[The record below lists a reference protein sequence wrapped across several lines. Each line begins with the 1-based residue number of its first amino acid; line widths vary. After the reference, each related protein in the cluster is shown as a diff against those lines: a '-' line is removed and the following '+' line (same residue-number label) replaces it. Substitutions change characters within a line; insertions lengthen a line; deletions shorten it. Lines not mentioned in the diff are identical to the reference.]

1 MKETK
6 TKKLV
11 LSAVLLALATVLS
24 LFKVYQLPLGG
35 SITLLS
41 MLPVCL
47 LSIRYG
53 VKWGLTCSFFY
64 GVIQIA
70 ISFGELMSWGMTAG
84 TWVGCLLF
92 DYLLAYG
99 SLGVAGLFRKH
110 GAGGITAGIGLAM
123 VLRFISHFISGT
135 IFFAIWCPEGW
146 NVVLYSICYN
156 GSYMLPEMAFTMLG
170 AFALFR
176 APQTRSFVIGAQ
188 S

>member
-64 GVIQIA
+64 GVI
-70 ISFGELMSWGMTAG
+70 
-84 TWVGCLLF
+84 
-92 DYLLAYG
+92 
-99 SLGVAGLFRKH
+99 
-110 GAGGITAGIGLAM
+110 
-123 VLRFISHFISGT
+123 
-135 IFFAIWCPEGW
+135 
-146 NVVLYSICYN
+146 
-156 GSYMLPEMAFTMLG
+156 
-170 AFALFR
+170 
-176 APQTRSFVIGAQ
+176 
-188 S
+188 

>member
-53 VKWGLTCSFFY
+53 GKEPL
-64 GVIQIA
+64 
-70 ISFGELMSWGMTAG
+70 
-84 TWVGCLLF
+84 
-92 DYLLAYG
+92 
-99 SLGVAGLFRKH
+99 
-110 GAGGITAGIGLAM
+110 
-123 VLRFISHFISGT
+123 
-135 IFFAIWCPEGW
+135 
-146 NVVLYSICYN
+146 
-156 GSYMLPEMAFTMLG
+156 
-170 AFALFR
+170 
-176 APQTRSFVIGAQ
+176 
-188 S
+188 

>member
-70 ISFGELMSWGMTAG
+70 LSFGELMK
-84 TWVGCLLF
+84 
-92 DYLLAYG
+92 
-99 SLGVAGLFRKH
+99 LGHDRRHLGGLS
-110 GAGGITAGIGLAM
+110 A
-123 VLRFISHFISGT
+123 V
-135 IFFAIWCPEGW
+135 
-146 NVVLYSICYN
+146 
-156 GSYMLPEMAFTMLG
+156 
-170 AFALFR
+170 
-176 APQTRSFVIGAQ
+176 
-188 S
+188 

>member
-70 ISFGELMSWGMTAG
+70 LSFGELMSWGM
-84 TWVGCLLF
+84 
-92 DYLLAYG
+92 
-99 SLGVAGLFRKH
+99 
-110 GAGGITAGIGLAM
+110 TAGIGLAM

-135 IFFAIWCPEGW
+135 IFFAVFCPDGW